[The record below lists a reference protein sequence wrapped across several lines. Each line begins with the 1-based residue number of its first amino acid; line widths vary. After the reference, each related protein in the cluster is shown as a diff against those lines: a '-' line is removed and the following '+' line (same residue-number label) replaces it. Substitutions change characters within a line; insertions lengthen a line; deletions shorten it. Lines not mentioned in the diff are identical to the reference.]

1 MYLTGYNV
9 CNIRLSQWS
18 TNRSRGMTK
27 IKPDRGLENDRMK
40 EKETEVN
47 DLSDLSVFLSVC
59 LSLSLSVCL
68 SLWFKEKRT
77 HA

>member
-1 MYLTGYNV
+1 MYLIGYNV

-27 IKPDRGLENDRMK
+27 IKPDRGRENDRKK
-40 EKETEVN
+40 EKETELN
-47 DLSDLSVFLSVC
+47 ELNGLSVFLSVC
-59 LSLSLSVCL
+59 LYVSLC
-68 SLWFKEKRT
+68 LWFKEKRT